1 VTIFTSNFNHYSFR
15 NLRAMSPLSLWRR
28 ENIEGVHFVWIRTSP
43 YRGNDWRRV
52 INMVSFAVI
61 AMLAA
66 VFTRPRPQVV
76 IGVSVHPLAAL
87 AAWAVSFGLRAR
99 FVFEET
105 DLWPQTL
112 IEFGR
117 VSPNGVAA
125 RLMRGLE
132 RFLYRRADR
141 IVMLWRDTAPYVQ
154 QVAGVEER
162 IVWIPH
168 VVDVD
173 RYRTIAPYDGGH
185 PGSFLVMFTGGFL
198 RANCVDVIIDTVA
211 ELERRGRNDIRFE
224 LIGSGSEKPSIVA
237 RARERGLKSVSFPD
251 PVPKAAL
258 ATVLSRADA
267 VIYGVQNLPLYD
279 YGISLNKLT
288 DYLASGRPIVFF
300 GRSSY
305 DPVRDSDLGAS
316 VPSGA
321 PSDIADAIIDLVER
335 SPEERRAMGE
345 RAKAHLLRFHDLE
358 TLTSRL
364 ETLLA

>member
-1 VTIFTSNFNHYSFR
+1 
-15 NLRAMSPLSLWRR
+15 
-28 ENIEGVHFVWIRTSP
+28 
-43 YRGNDWRRV
+43 V
-52 INMVSFAVI
+52 INMVSFAAI
-61 AMLAA
+61 AMLATA
-66 VFTRPRPQVV
+66 FTRPRPQVV

-87 AAWAVSFGLRAR
+87 AAWAVAFLLRAR
-99 FVFEET
+99 FVFEVT

-117 VSPNGVAA
+117 LAPNGVTA
-125 RLMRGLE
+125 RVMRGLE

-141 IVMLWRDTAPYVQ
+141 IVMLWRDTAPYVRL
-154 QVAGVEER
+154 VAGVEER

-173 RYRTIAPYDGGH
+173 RYRTIGPYDGGH

-198 RANCVDVIIDTVA
+198 KANCVDVIIDTAA

-237 RARERGLKSVSFPD
+237 IAQERGLKSVSFPD

-258 ATVLSRADA
+258 ASVLSRADA

-321 PSDIADAIIDLVER
+321 PADIADAIIALVER

-358 TLTSRL
+358 TLTTRL
-364 ETLLA
+364 ETVLA